1 MKTVTKLIEFSRSTV
16 SNNLRELRYREFCD
30 KYMQNKVNDEDV
42 CTVGVI
48 KELLYI
54 KNECLSSPLS
64 PDETEVLLEFL
75 CIN

>member
-1 MKTVTKLIEFSRSTV
+1 
-16 SNNLRELRYREFCD
+16 
-30 KYMQNKVNDEDV
+30 MQNKVNDEDV

-64 PDETEVLLEFL
+64 QDETEALLEFL
-75 CIN
+75 CINWP